1 MYSLKELQNY
11 SKMRTWSSN
20 LLIHVLPKIT
30 RKIWKRSGQSQR
42 HDYVDSEL
50 YKKILAIHSRLLLLP
65 NTSEKNIKAKFDKH
79 CVLQLST
86 SRLTDT
92 LALVFGT
99 GEFDVAAAYKLI
111 QDKDDIIL
119 DIGANIGTT
128 SIHFANQN
136 PSAVIHSFEPNKII
150 YDVLRN
156 NIHLSTLDNIKTYN
170 FGLGNSNET
179 LYLEIQFEGNPGS
192 AQISDAP
199 GLNPVLI
206 KKLDELDEITKFSMI
221 KMDVEGYEL
230 QVLLGGLNKI
240 SKNRPKMILEFF
252 NGFELENSDR
262 NNQLI
267 ELLLSMG
274 YHLYLMNGKLIHADA
289 GLLLSTRKLLNLVA
303 LPDPY
308 SN

>member
-1 MYSLKELQNY
+1 MYSLKELHKY
-11 SKMRTWSSN
+11 SKMRRLSSN
-20 LLIHVLPKIT
+20 LLIHVLPKIA
-30 RKIWKRSGQSQR
+30 RKIWKQSGESKR

-50 YKKILAIHSRLLLLP
+50 YKKILAFHSRLLLLP
-65 NTSEKNIKAKFDKH
+65 NTSEKNIRARFDKH
-79 CVLQLST
+79 CVLQLNT

-99 GEFDVAAAYKLI
+99 GEFDVAEAYELI
-111 QDKDDIIL
+111 QDKDDVIL

-156 NIHLSTLDNIKTYN
+156 NIRLSTLNNINTYN
-170 FGLGNSNET
+170 FGLGNSSET
-179 LYLEIQFEGNPGS
+179 LYLEIQYEGNPGS
-192 AQISDAP
+192 AQISDEP
-199 GLNPVLI
+199 GANPVSI

-240 SKNRPKMILEFF
+240 SENRPKMILEFF
-252 NGFELENSDR
+252 NGFELENSGR
-262 NNQLI
+262 NKQLLD
-267 ELLLSMG
+267 LLLSMS
-274 YHLYLMNGKLIHADA
+274 YHLYLMNGKLIKADTQ
-289 GLLLSTRKLLNLVA
+289 LLLSSRRILNLIA